1 MLRKWG
7 FFILGLALILGGSLL
22 AHEIETA
29 GGVTLKDVRFA
40 GDPISGGDGLTQSAL
55 LYVPSTAT
63 AAHPAP
69 AVLASHGYINTR
81 EMQSPFA
88 IELARRGF
96 VVMAMDMI
104 GHGYSQGAVKLGP
117 GQNLGGPAA
126 LSYLQSLPYV
136 DKANIGLE
144 GHSMGGIPI
153 ATAAASQPDG
163 YKAIVFEGS
172 TPAFLGAQTPPS
184 LRNLAVVFGQYDE
197 FAALMW
203 GVPKGSLVAN
213 SPKLAEVFGVEG
225 PVLVGKIYGSV
236 ADGSAR
242 VLENPPVTHPW
253 EHFSRAGVGGA
264 VDWFQKTLKGEANP
278 MAPEDQIWL
287 WKDIGTGIAF
297 VGFVCL
303 LIGTFEGLLTTPV
316 FASLNQPT
324 QPVAERRGW
333 KWWLAFVLTTAVPAL
348 TFYPLMKLGVLF
360 FPMRLFPQS
369 IQNQLIVW
377 ALANALITLVLS
389 LALRGGKPAFT
400 HQWVKSAAIA
410 VATVAVGYLSLVVVD
425 AVFKVDYRFWV
436 LGLKPLDGRHAL
448 MAIPYLVLWAVFFL
462 VALRALAANLA
473 VRGEGFLAQAGA
485 WKLAMSL
492 GFLVLLVVQYSTLFR
507 TGLLF
512 TPGEPLNTIVAI
524 QFVPLLAV
532 IGAIAAVTYRRT
544 NSYVPGALICALLLS
559 WYVTAGTAT
568 HWYPGFKLPPAPAAR
583 SK

>member
-1 MLRKWG
+1 
-7 FFILGLALILGGSLL
+7 
-22 AHEIETA
+22 
-29 GGVTLKDVRFA
+29 
-40 GDPISGGDGLTQSAL
+40 
-55 LYVPSTAT
+55 
-63 AAHPAP
+63 
-69 AVLASHGYINTR
+69 
-81 EMQSPFA
+81 MQSPFA

-96 VVMAMDMI
+96 VVLAMDMV
-104 GHGYSQGAVKLGP
+104 GHGYSEGSVKLGP
-117 GQNLGGPAA
+117 GQDLGGPAA
-126 LSYLQSLPYV
+126 LRYLQSLPFV

-144 GHSMGGIPI
+144 GHSMGGVPI

-172 TPAFLGAQTPPS
+172 TPAFLGAKSPPK
-184 LRNLAVVFGQYDE
+184 LNNLAVVFGQYDE
-197 FAALMW
+197 FAPLMW
-203 GVPKGSLVAN
+203 GVPKGSLVAT
-213 SPKLAEVFGVEG
+213 SKKLAKVFGVES
-225 PVLVGKIYGSV
+225 PVLVGKIYGSI

-278 MAPEDQIWL
+278 MAPDDQIWL
-287 WKDIGTGIAF
+287 WKEIGTGIGF

-316 FASLNQPT
+316 FASLNVPAQPS
-324 QPVAERRGW
+324 AEGRGGR
-333 KWWLAFVLTTAVPAL
+333 WWLAAVLTAAIPAL
-348 TFYPLMKLGVLF
+348 SFYPLMKLGNLF
-360 FPMRLFPQS
+360 FPMQIFPQS

-377 ALANALITLVLS
+377 ALANALISLLLSLVLK
-389 LALRGGKPAFT
+389 GGKPSFT
-400 HQWVKSAAIA
+400 TDWPKSAGIA
-410 VATVAVGYLSLVVVD
+410 VATIAVGYLSLVVVD

-436 LGLKPLDGRHAL
+436 LGLKPLDGRHAV
-448 MAIPYLVLWAVFFL
+448 MAIPYLVLWAAFFL

-473 VRGEGFLAQAGA
+473 VKGEGFIMQAGA

-492 GFLVLLVVQYSTLFR
+492 GFIVLLLVEYATLFR

-512 TPGEPLNTIVAI
+512 TPSEPLNTIVAI

-532 IGAIAAVTYRRT
+532 VGAIAAVTYRRT

-568 HWYPGFKLPPAPAAR
+568 HWYPGFKLPPTPGAAR
-583 SK
+583 GR